1 MVTKVIKTIDDQ
13 IAAAEATIKKQKAK
27 IETLKAKKSGS
38 DGLTKESPGMSEL
51 FDGIQK
57 VGKEN
62 NCNNIEFVKAIVRM
76 KKLPVRIEIT
86 PKKPRDTAEK
96 KLSSES
102 TPKIKSK
109 KPTLVSFTE

>member
-1 MVTKVIKTIDDQ
+1 MVTKLKKSIDDQ

-38 DGLTKESPGMSEL
+38 DALTKESPGMAEL
-51 FDGIQK
+51 FDAIQK
-57 VGKEN
+57 VGKVN
-62 NCNNIEFVKAIVRM
+62 NCNNIEIVKAIVRM
-76 KKLPVRIEIT
+76 KKLPVRIDVT

-109 KPTLVSFTE
+109 KPTLDSLTE